1 MGVAAK
7 TAVGTRT
14 RAETMSSMSSFLFF
28 TSVAA
33 RRARQGVATRS
44 GAKAETRLF
53 SARVSSSSRILSFS
67 FSFASRLEL
76 GDAEGND
83 VIASRASRVDDSGG
97 ADAIAIAT
105 VEDQASERTPPSD
118 SGSTRVSV
126 SASVLAAFPS
136 PFLTAKISSA
146 AEARNSPLRSR
157 TRLEATNAPFATIE
171 SIESTF
177 FPLSSTVTG
186 EEVSARRR
194 SSASDLEAPAPSDA
208 VATCAAAEMCVVS
221 SIALGSHITER
232 VAGNSNA
239 PTPPSPVGYPNP
251 KDETPRRAPESDGSF
266 DDVG

>member
-67 FSFASRLEL
+67 FASRLEL

-126 SASVLAAFPS
+126 SASWAAFPS

-157 TRLEATNAPFATIE
+157 TRLEATNAPFAEIE
-171 SIESTF
+171 SRETF

-186 EEVSARRR
+186 SVSARRR

-221 SIALGSHITER
+221 STALGSHITER

-251 KDETPRRAPESDGSF
+251 NDETPRCPPESDGSF

>member
-67 FSFASRLEL
+67 FASRRE

-105 VEDQASERTPPSD
+105 VEGQASERTPPSD
-118 SGSTRVSV
+118 LGSTRVSV
-126 SASVLAAFPS
+126 SASWAAFPS
-136 PFLTAKISSA
+136 SFLTAKISSA

-157 TRLEATNAPFATIE
+157 TRLEATNAPFAEIE
-171 SIESTF
+171 SRETF

-186 EEVSARRR
+186 SVSARRR

-221 SIALGSHITER
+221 STALGSHITER

-239 PTPPSPVGYPNP
+239 PTPPSPVGYPSPN
-251 KDETPRRAPESDGSF
+251 DETPRCPPESDGSF